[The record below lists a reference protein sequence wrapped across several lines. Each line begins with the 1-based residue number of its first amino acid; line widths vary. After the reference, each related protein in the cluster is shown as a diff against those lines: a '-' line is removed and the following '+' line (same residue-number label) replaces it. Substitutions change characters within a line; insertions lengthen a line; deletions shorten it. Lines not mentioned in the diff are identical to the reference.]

1 MASFNGNIDLLSLNQ
16 AQVLTGIDQKNPS
29 RPYVCIPLDMNEIK
43 YEASRATVPSVS
55 AEAPK
60 MVAKLRVNIWPF
72 AEAYKDAIRRRAAE
86 RGDSTASVPTHEM
99 QINFSTDYIKSI
111 IKAYPRLVEQVKEA
125 NKERTPDIVNQDPLD
140 ENSALF
146 RAIQRRMNKRIA
158 SLYQPQPKVQQNSAA
173 PAIST
178 FQGQASAYVP
188 PAEGEGFNMEAYTD
202 PNSDLPF

>member
-43 YEASRATVPSVS
+43 YEASRATVPSAS
-55 AEAPK
+55 AEGQK

-111 IKAYPRLVEQVKEA
+111 VKAFPRLVEQVKEA
-125 NKERTPDIVNQDPLD
+125 NKERTPAHVVIVGL
-140 ENSALF
+140 
-146 RAIQRRMNKRIA
+146 
-158 SLYQPQPKVQQNSAA
+158 
-173 PAIST
+173 
-178 FQGQASAYVP
+178 
-188 PAEGEGFNMEAYTD
+188 
-202 PNSDLPF
+202 

>member
-16 AQVLTGIDQKNPS
+16 AQVLTGLDQKNPQ

-43 YEASRATVPSVS
+43 YEASRQDAQ
-55 AEAPK
+55 K
-60 MVAKLRVNIWPF
+60 MQAKLRVNIWPF
-72 AEAYKDAIRRRAAE
+72 SEAYKATIRQRAAE
-86 RGDSTASVPTHEM
+86 RGDNAASVPTHEM
-99 QINFSTDYIKSI
+99 QINFSIDYIKGI
-111 IKAYPRLVEQVKEA
+111 IKQFPRLVEQVKEA
-125 NKERTPDIVNQDPLD
+125 NKERNPDIVNQDPLD

-158 SLYQPQPKVQQNSAA
+158 SLYQPQPKAQPVA
-173 PAIST
+173 PAPQFGT

-188 PAEGEGFNMEAYTD
+188 PAEGEGFNMEAYCD